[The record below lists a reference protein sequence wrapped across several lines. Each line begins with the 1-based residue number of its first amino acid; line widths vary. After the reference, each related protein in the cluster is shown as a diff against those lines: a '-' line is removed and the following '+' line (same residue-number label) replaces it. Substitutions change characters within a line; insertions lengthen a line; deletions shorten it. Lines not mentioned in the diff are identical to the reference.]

1 MPCLIKVRSAV
12 PPAMGLASS
21 FSESTRHASGKVLGS
36 ASSKRRIEFPDNR
49 RKIFRKGSKPY
60 RLPIA
65 GTQPCQASASDLLRS
80 VEPFYRLCDAGFF
93 CSTLQ
98 ELGGEIMADVIIRAL
113 KSGPYEVSGGAK
125 VFDHQ
130 GKEFPEDQLA
140 PIYLCRCGQSKNK
153 PFCDGSHADTGFKAE
168 EIAS

>member
-21 FSESTRHASGKVLGS
+21 FSESTRHASRKVLGS

-80 VEPFYRLCDAGFF
+80 VEPFYRLCDALFF

-98 ELGGEIMADVIIRAL
+98 ELGE
-113 KSGPYEVSGGAK
+113 KSWLMLSSAY
-125 VFDHQ
+125 
-130 GKEFPEDQLA
+130 
-140 PIYLCRCGQSKNK
+140 
-153 PFCDGSHADTGFKAE
+153 
-168 EIAS
+168 